1 MTRETPEERS
11 ERILAELRE
20 ATREAAGVL
29 KDLQAAAKEARA
41 QADDYL
47 GKGVQDALNFY
58 KAQVEEVCQHYA
70 DEARKD
76 IAGHLTQWAA
86 VIKNEISRERLINTA
101 ATRIIA
107 EMERQKDE
115 EIAAA
120 RSAPGEIVIQL
131 CDRPHAD

>member
-1 MTRETPEERS
+1 MTRESPEERS
-11 ERILAELRE
+11 ERIRDELRE

-76 IAGHLTQWAA
+76 ITQHLTQWAA
-86 VIKNEISRERLINTA
+86 VVKNEISRERLINTA

-107 EMERQKDE
+107 EMERQRDE
-115 EIAAA
+115 ETAALREA
-120 RSAPGEIVIQL
+120 SGEVVINL